1 MIGKALTV
9 HETKPF
15 WLSYPKVFL
24 DISTKCNLKC
34 PQCHRTDPNGLGPV
48 SWLKPSDWTID
59 IFKKAFPPNILPMIP
74 SFDFCG
80 TWGDPL
86 MNQDIDEI
94 IDYVTAYSDTHLHF
108 NTNGSLRPSEWWWEL
123 GKKRER
129 VSVVFDIDGINQE
142 MHQTYRVGSI
152 LQKVLDNML
161 TFTSSGG
168 WASVRMV
175 VFKHNED
182 YIDDVF
188 KLCKEYGMNG
198 EWIITPSDRWSG
210 PHVDREGINFHYQQN
225 GIDKCLTKSSVSG
238 ERVRKL
244 SS

>member
-48 SWLKPSDWTID
+48 SWLKPSDWTLD
-59 IFKKAFPPNILPMIP
+59 IFQKAFPPKILPMIP

-86 MNQDIDEI
+86 MNQDIDNI
-94 IDYVTAYSDTHLHF
+94 FDYVLYNSDTKIRI
-108 NTNGSLRPSEWWWEL
+108 NTNGSLRSSEWWWKL
-123 GKKRER
+123 GIKGKGKIAI
-129 VSVVFDIDGINQE
+129 VFDVDGINQE
-142 MHQTYRVGSI
+142 MHQKYRVGSI

-161 TFTSSGG
+161 TYTNAGG
-168 WASVRMV
+168 TASARMI

-182 YIDDVF
+182 YIEDVF
-188 KLCKEYGMNG
+188 ELCKEHGMN
-198 EWIITPSDRWSG
+198 ELFFTTPSDRWTG
-210 PHVDREGINFHYQQN
+210 RHVNIEGNAYYYTEN

-244 SS
+244 